1 MVLLLTAQQLG
12 FFSKSEKKWVKR
24 GVRVLRALHT
34 RVRRRS
40 PVSLSVFSL
49 VPDLFFLTARAHLK
63 MQKYGLFCNLVLLRS
78 NAKKIYDFYS
88 CCAVLTAMYSC
99 KL

>member
-49 VPDLFFLTARAHLK
+49 VPDLFFDCSRALE
-63 MQKYGLFCNLVLLRS
+63 
-78 NAKKIYDFYS
+78 NAKIRTILQSSTIEVK
-88 CCAVLTAMYSC
+88 C
-99 KL
+99 KKNI